1 MFDGKFLQIGNEI
14 IAVDKIT
21 RVEIQ
26 HEKVLG
32 EEEDQRIKVI
42 IHFENSESTL
52 IEENAENFLKSIKE
66 DIKLTYK

>member
-1 MFDGKFLQIGNEI
+1 MFDGNFFQIGNEI

-32 EEEDQRIKVI
+32 EEENQRIKVI

-52 IEENAENFLKSIKE
+52 IEEDAENFLKGIQG

>member
-1 MFDGKFLQIGNEI
+1 MFDGNFFQISNEI

-32 EEEDQRIKVI
+32 EEENQRIKVI

-52 IEENAENFLKSIKE
+52 VEENAEDFLKGIQG